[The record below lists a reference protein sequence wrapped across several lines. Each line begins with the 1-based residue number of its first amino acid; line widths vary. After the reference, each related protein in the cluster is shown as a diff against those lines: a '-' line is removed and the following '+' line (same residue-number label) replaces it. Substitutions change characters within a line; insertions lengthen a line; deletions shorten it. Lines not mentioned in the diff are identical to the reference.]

1 MHEIYTYEGK
11 YNFIYQLPFILYT
24 TIISVFFNNLL
35 NLLSLS
41 QRSILKLKQI
51 EQTSI
56 MIEKMFLSLKIF
68 KLKIILFNIIGLI
81 ILLFGWYYLT
91 MFCAVYTNTQIHLL
105 KDTFSSFGLS
115 LAYPFGINL
124 IPGFFRI
131 YALRARKKNRKWIY
145 KLSQLVSLI

>member
-1 MHEIYTYEGK
+1 
-11 YNFIYQLPFILYT
+11 
-24 TIISVFFNNLL
+24 
-35 NLLSLS
+35 
-41 QRSILKLKQI
+41 
-51 EQTSI
+51 

-81 ILLFGWYYLT
+81 ILIFGWYYLT

-115 LAYPFGINL
+115 LVYPFGINL

-131 YALRARKKNRKWIY
+131 YALRAPKKNRKWIY
-145 KLSQLVSLI
+145 KLSQFVSLI